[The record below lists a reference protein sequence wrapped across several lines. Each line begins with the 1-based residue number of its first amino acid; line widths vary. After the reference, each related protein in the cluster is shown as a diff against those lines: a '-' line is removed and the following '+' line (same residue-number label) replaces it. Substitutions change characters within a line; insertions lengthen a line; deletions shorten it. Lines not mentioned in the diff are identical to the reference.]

1 MGGRLIDLVEIW
13 FVDAMPARVARRYG
27 FGQRE
32 GQRSSYEVGHHQSSV
47 QSVPGYRSRSLYV
60 EFFPIHFARA

>member
-1 MGGRLIDLVEIW
+1 MQRFGDIFFMGGRLIDPVEIW

-27 FGQRE
+27 FRQRE

-47 QSVPGYRSRSLYV
+47 QSVPDYRS
-60 EFFPIHFARA
+60 